1 MFGLRQPPPAPS
13 RRKPPPP
20 PPSVGATKP
29 DLSDS
34 SMRRWAIE
42 QAIAARTHGSSCKS
56 LIGTAAAIYDF
67 ACGRAP
73 GTTIEPKL

>member
-1 MFGLRQPPPAPS
+1 
-13 RRKPPPP
+13 
-20 PPSVGATKP
+20 
-29 DLSDS
+29 
-34 SMRRWAIE
+34 MRRWAIE